1 MTEAQ
6 VERVLHKPNP
16 FLTLIPF
23 WIVSG
28 AVALVI
34 GAVTILI
41 MLGAAPKYHMN
52 LIGEPDLLMSKAPL
66 QSHDARASAQHN
78 REEGAEHLGS

>member
-1 MTEAQ
+1 MTEEQ

-28 AVALVI
+28 VVMLVV
-34 GAVTILI
+34 GAITILI
-41 MLGAAPKYHMN
+41 MLSVAPDYHMN
-52 LIGEPDLLMSKAPL
+52 LIGEQDLKSDVPFHAQDPRGYL
-66 QSHDARASAQHN
+66 QRSEKD
-78 REEGAEHLGS
+78 GAGRPGS